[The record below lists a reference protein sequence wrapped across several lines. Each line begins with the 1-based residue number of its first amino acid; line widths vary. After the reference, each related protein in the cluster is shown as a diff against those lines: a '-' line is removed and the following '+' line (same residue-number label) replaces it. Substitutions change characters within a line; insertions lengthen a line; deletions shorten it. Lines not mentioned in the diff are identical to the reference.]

1 MHLLR
6 ASVTSP
12 HPYPDPNPN
21 PDPNPDQAG
30 TQQAV
35 TAVQAHGA
43 AMEQLA
49 TARYREM

>member
-1 MHLLR
+1 MH
-6 ASVTSP
+6 
-12 HPYPDPNPN
+12 PNPN
-21 PDPNPDQAG
+21 PNPNPNPDQAG

-49 TARYREM
+49 TARYREIQGDVGRCREM